1 MSNQDAFAEPQIDY
15 SDLEEK
21 RVQLPLV
28 LPSPSFSPVQPA
40 DQAERVL
47 TSRYTIHY
55 ESLLDSVVILDGA
68 PVVGQDKADRL
79 LKALCKTAQKEA
91 GLSVTPDQIE
101 MPADE
106 AGQSKGFLFIT
117 LNSHVEAQ
125 AFQRALHGHAFDKR
139 HTFSIIPFTD
149 VDSYANLEE
158 EYKEAEAEE
167 WAPREHFRAWL
178 ADPAGRDQVILYHGD
193 DLAVHWANK
202 GGVAEHAAHR
212 NKWTDLFSQWSPQG
226 TYMATIHLQ
235 GVALWG
241 GSSFERINRFAHP
254 DVKLIDFSSYER
266 YLVTWSPRPIE
277 ASNSPLSPFTDE
289 DVGNNVAVWDIVSG
303 ELVRT
308 FPMVGDQTNELNK
321 RITWPMFKWSP
332 DEKYAARVTP
342 GQQISVYE
350 TPSLGMLGKKSIKIE
365 GVVDFEWAPMNDAER
380 EALEAERNGIA
391 KPGSSN
397 LTNKLAFWTPEIA
410 NQPAR
415 VSLMSLPSRQIIR
428 SKNLFNVHDCKLHWQ
443 SNGDYLC
450 VKVDRHTKTGKTR
463 FTNLE
468 VFRLREKDVPVQV
481 VEIKDAV
488 VAFAWEPAGQ
498 RFALITSSDPNFANP
513 LPGQSIKT
521 SVSFYGFDSRK
532 GDFLLLKTFDNKA
545 FNNVFWSPKGRHVIL
560 ATLGSTSKFDLEFYD
575 LDLDRDEKVVETD
588 PGAAIRSLVTL
599 EHYGM
604 TDIEWDPSGRYL
616 ATYGSIWMNSMESGY
631 QIWDFKGALV
641 QEGKLDKF
649 KQLLWRPRPPTLL
662 SAAEQKKIRK
672 NLRDYSRQFEE
683 QDQLEAANENTE
695 LVEKRTRL
703 IDEWN
708 AWRRECQEQIEAR
721 RKELGRAPKASLV
734 KAHEAEK
741 EDEVVEEWQ
750 EEIVSETIEVVQ

>member
-1 MSNQDAFAEPQIDY
+1 MAAQDPEIDY

-21 RVQLPLV
+21 R
-28 LPSPSFSPVQPA
+28 SP
-40 DQAERVL
+40 
-47 TSRYTIHY
+47 
-55 ESLLDSVVILDGA
+55 LDSVVILDGA
-68 PVVGQDKADRL
+68 PVVGADKADRL
-79 LKALCKTAQKEA
+79 VKALCKTASKEA
-91 GLSVTPDQIE
+91 GVALSPDQIE
-101 MPADE
+101 MPTDE
-106 AGQSKGFLFIT
+106 AGQSKGFLFVT
-117 LNSHVEAQ
+117 LNNQVEAQ
-125 AFQRALHGHAFDKR
+125 QFQRALHGHAFDKR
-139 HTFSIIPFTD
+139 HTFSVVPFTE
-149 VDSYANLEE
+149 VDSYTGLEE
-158 EYKEAEAEE
+158 EYKEPETEE

-178 ADPAGRDQVILYHGD
+178 ADPAGRDQLILYAGD
-193 DLAVHWANK
+193 DLQVAWTSK
-202 GGVAEHAAHR
+202 TGVAETAASR

-241 GSSFERINRFAHP
+241 GNSFERINRFAHP
-254 DVKLIDFSSYER
+254 EVKLIDFSPYER

-277 ASNSPLSPFTDE
+277 PSNSPLSPFTEE
-289 DVGNNVAVWDIVSG
+289 DAGNNVAVWDAVSG
-303 ELVRT
+303 ALVRT

-365 GVVDFEWAPMNDAER
+365 GVVDFEWCPLSDKER
-380 EALEAERNGIA
+380 EALEAERNGTA
-391 KPGSSN
+391 KKGSAAHE
-397 LTNKLAFWTPEIA
+397 NKIAFWTPEIT

-415 VSLMSLPSRQIIR
+415 VSLMNLPSRAIIR

-443 SNGDYLC
+443 SQGDYFC

-463 FTNLE
+463 YCNLE
-468 VFRLREKDVPVQV
+468 LFRLRDKDIPVQV
-481 VEIKDAV
+481 IEIKDTV
-488 VAFAWEPAGQ
+488 VAFSWEPAGS
-498 RFALITSSDPNFANP
+498 RFALITSSDPNYSNP
-513 LPGQSIKT
+513 LPGQMPKT
-521 SVSFYGFDSRK
+521 NVSFYAFDSRK
-532 GDFLLLKTFDNKA
+532 GDFLLLKSFDNKTS
-545 FNNVFWSPKGRHVIL
+545 NNIFWSPKGRHVIL
-560 ATLGSTSKFDLEFYD
+560 ATLGSNSKFDMDFFD
-575 LDLDRDEKVVETD
+575 LDLDKDEKASETD
-588 PGAAIRSLVTL
+588 AGAAIRSIVSL

-631 QIWDFKGALV
+631 QIWDFKGAPV
-641 QEGKLDKF
+641 QEGKIERF

-662 SAAEQKKIRK
+662 STAEQKKIRK

-708 AWRRECQEQIEAR
+708 AWRRECLEQLEAR
-721 RKELGRAPKASLV
+721 RKELGRAPKAALV
-734 KAHEAEK
+734 KAAEAEK
-741 EDEVVEEWQ
+741 VDEEVEEWV
-750 EEIVSETIEVVQ
+750 EEVIEEKVEVIVEEKK